1 MSDGRRVQ
9 RVADAIRSNLAGT
22 LLRDLGDPL
31 LQSLVVTS
39 VEVTPDLRS
48 ARIAVRLLADD
59 HDEARRRAALRA
71 LQRAGG
77 RIRRALAPK
86 LGLRYF
92 PELSFSYD
100 AGHDA
105 ERRVEE
111 LLDEIARER
120 PPKGDDPAD

>member
-9 RVADAIRSNLAGT
+9 RVAEAIKLHLAGA
-22 LLRDLGDPL
+22 LLRELGDPL
-31 LQSLVVTS
+31 LQSLVVTH
-39 VEVTPDLRS
+39 VDVTPDLRT

-59 HDEARRRAALRA
+59 QDEQRRKAALRA
-71 LQRAGG
+71 VRRAGG

-100 AGHDA
+100 A

-120 PPKGDDPAD
+120 APESDDPADPAD